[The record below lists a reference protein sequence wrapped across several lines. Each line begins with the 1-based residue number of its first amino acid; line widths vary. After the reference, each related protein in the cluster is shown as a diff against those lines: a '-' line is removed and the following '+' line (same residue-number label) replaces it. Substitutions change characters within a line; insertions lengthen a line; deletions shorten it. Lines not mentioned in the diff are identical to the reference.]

1 MCQSIA
7 AAASYM
13 DGGAAHPL
21 QKAAL
26 PLVSDLN
33 WVRQDIISLQKH
45 FRMKRDLF
53 LEVRSS
59 HGHAMLQENGSSL
72 LTESQGI
79 LKLGI
84 KIDMVP
90 QGTFYVW
97 ADLSD
102 LPHPLNDGITFF
114 EECIKEKL
122 ICVPG
127 IFFDINPVC
136 KLTACRRY
144 SQWLDGVLFCETPPA
159 HHHVLTSMYIKSPIL
174 TCHQI
179 L

>member
-1 MCQSIA
+1 VEIHAAEPVKPLEHATFFASCTIVIKSTSNSTPCFACSTIA
-7 AAASYM
+7 A
-13 DGGAAHPL
+13 
-21 QKAAL
+21 
-26 PLVSDLN
+26 
-33 WVRQDIISLQKH
+33 
-45 FRMKRDLF
+45 
-53 LEVRSS
+53 S
-59 HGHAMLQENGSSL
+59 HINDTSP
-72 LTESQGI
+72 QGI

-97 ADLSD
+97 ADLSG

-136 KLTACRRY
+136 GEWTAH
-144 SQWLDGVLFCETPPA
+144 T
-159 HHHVLTSMYIKSPIL
+159 
-174 TCHQI
+174 
-179 L
+179 